1 MSEELE
7 EAIEDQIKIGNKT
20 YNIIEQSGRRY
31 LDPNQIEF
39 LKRPIPLEV
48 QEKPIIKR
56 LKELRFDTSGNER
69 EKFRKVVEAFVDM
82 HKKDGKWV
90 SEGNPQLK
98 KSGERDSFETWGFGN
113 RNNTDKFLHVGQDSG
128 LYDKRTQKTVKAPP
142 QAKTVRARKM
152 EKDIAKFEENE
163 LVKEWLDSDLFSD
176 RGTEDARK
184 LWQALIILDLSPE
197 ELKEGGGFTE
207 SSERL
212 QWLKDRMKEETFTD
226 SSGKKWK
233 FGEIDSKG
241 KGTGWVFSTGKEFGS
256 VKNFGKGAGSALK
269 TAEGLKF
276 HRPRPRDFKQGG
288 DSVRKNMTRMIRHF
302 LVVHGTNVPDQKKN
316 TILGQIVEEAIHA
329 LLDGGDKKLLL
340 LLQKEL
346 LQILKTNQE

>member
-1 MSEELE
+1 M
-7 EAIEDQIKIGNKT
+7 EDQIKIGNKT

-113 RNNTDKFLHVGQDSG
+113 RNNTDKFLKVGEDAG

-142 QAKTVRARKM
+142 QAKTVRARKV
-152 EKDIAKFEENE
+152 ERDREKFEENE
-163 LVKEWLDSDLFSD
+163 LVKGWLDSDLFSD

-212 QWLKDRMKEETFTD
+212 QWLKDRMKRKLSQIVQVKNGSLE
-226 SSGKKWK
+226 KL
-233 FGEIDSKG
+233 IVKG
-241 KGTGWVFSTGKEFGS
+241 KELDGFFQL
-256 VKNFGKGAGSALK
+256 VKS
-269 TAEGLKF
+269 
-276 HRPRPRDFKQGG
+276 
-288 DSVRKNMTRMIRHF
+288 
-302 LVVHGTNVPDQKKN
+302 LVV
-316 TILGQIVEEAIHA
+316 
-329 LLDGGDKKLLL
+329 
-340 LLQKEL
+340 
-346 LQILKTNQE
+346 